1 MFINKLNQL
10 YKPKRTLFYIEADDE
25 KLNDFYMGVIPEA
38 VRKYSNFF
46 GTYDN
51 PGLFYLKSL
60 DRPVIG
66 IEFRMNDPLTVY
78 PDDLKQMPLEEAYF

>member
-38 VRKYSNFF
+38 VRK
-46 GTYDN
+46 
-51 PGLFYLKSL
+51 
-60 DRPVIG
+60 
-66 IEFRMNDPLTVY
+66 
-78 PDDLKQMPLEEAYF
+78 